1 MKEPFWLQSSL
12 ILLVQKM
19 LIKEHGGLGGLRDEA
34 ALSSALSRP
43 INLYH
48 YDKPDLYDLA
58 ASYAYSLAKN
68 HPFLD
73 GNKRI
78 AFMAMYIFLERN
90 GKAFTLPESVAAL
103 LMKQLAAGEMDEK
116 DLAEYLRQADSH
128 KNFQ

>member
-1 MKEPFWLQSSL
+1 VKEPFWLQSSL

-19 LIKEHGGLGGLRDEA
+19 LIKEHGGLSGLRDEP

-43 INLYH
+43 INLYL

-58 ASYAYSLAKN
+58 AAYAYGLAKN

-90 GKAFTLPESVAAL
+90 GKAFTVPEPEAAL
-103 LMKQLAAGEMDEK
+103 VMKQLAAGEVDEK
-116 DLAEYLRQADSH
+116 GLAVYLRKADSH
-128 KNFQ
+128 KNLQ